1 MPLPAEIKFILKRS
15 PEDGPQF
22 SRDHQASIGEVFTA
36 FHNEGIKIQATAFA
50 MDAVD
55 AVGGATGEF
64 LAFAKVLG
72 PATIAA
78 LGGWLAG
85 RNGRKVKIKV
95 GEIEA
100 EANSV
105 KELDEVLERVG
116 KIKHD
121 NEPRRENSKA

>member
-1 MPLPAEIKFILKRS
+1 MASLDGIRFILKRS
-15 PEDGPQF
+15 PEDEPQF
-22 SRDHQASIGEVFTA
+22 SREYQAEMGKVFTA
-36 FHNEGIKIQATAFA
+36 FHNEGIKIQTTAFA

-64 LAFAKVLG
+64 LAFAKILG

-78 LGGWLAG
+78 VGGWLAG

-105 KELDEVLERVG
+105 KQLDEVLERVE
-116 KIKHD
+116 KINRDH
-121 NEPRRENSKA
+121 EPKRIHE

>member
-1 MPLPAEIKFILKRS
+1 MPSLDEIKFDLERS

-22 SRDHQASIGEVFTA
+22 SQEHQASIGEVFTA
-36 FHNEGIKIQATAFA
+36 FKNEGIKIQPRIFT

-64 LAFAKVLG
+64 MAFAKVLG
-72 PATIAA
+72 PPIVAA

-105 KELDEVLERVG
+105 KELDKVLERIG
-116 KIKHD
+116 KI
-121 NEPRRENSKA
+121 

>member
-1 MPLPAEIKFILKRS
+1 MSSPDEIKFILKRS
-15 PEDGPQF
+15 PEDEPQF
-22 SRDHQASIGEVFTA
+22 SREYQDEMGKVFTA
-36 FHNEGIKIQATAFA
+36 FRNDGVKVQARAFA
-50 MDAVD
+50 MDAID

-72 PATIAA
+72 PASIAA

-85 RNGRKVKIKV
+85 RNGRKVRIKV

-105 KELDEVLERVG
+105 EQLDHVLERVA
-116 KIKHD
+116 KIKRD
-121 NEPRRENSKA
+121 NEPKRIHE

>member
-1 MPLPAEIKFILKRS
+1 MPSPDAIKFVLKRS

-22 SRDHQASIGEVFTA
+22 SREHQASIGKVFTA
-36 FHNEGIKIQATAFA
+36 FDNEGIKIQPRAFA

-64 LAFAKVLG
+64 LAFAEVLG
-72 PATIAA
+72 PAIVAA

-95 GEIEA
+95 GQIEA

-116 KIKHD
+116 KIKH
-121 NEPRRENSKA
+121 EKKPRG

>member
-1 MPLPAEIKFILKRS
+1 MASLDGIRFILKRS
-15 PEDGPQF
+15 PEDEPQF
-22 SRDHQASIGEVFTA
+22 SREYQAEMGKVFTA
-36 FHNEGIKIQATAFA
+36 FHSEGIKIQTTAFA

-64 LAFAKVLG
+64 LAFAKILG

-78 LGGWLAG
+78 VGGWLAG

-105 KELDEVLERVG
+105 KQLDEVLERVE
-116 KIKHD
+116 KINRDH
-121 NEPRRENSKA
+121 EPKRIHE

>member
-1 MPLPAEIKFILKRS
+1 MGK
-15 PEDGPQF
+15 
-22 SRDHQASIGEVFTA
+22 VFTA
-36 FHNEGIKIQATAFA
+36 FRNEGIKIQTTART

-55 AVGGATGEF
+55 AVGGATGQF
-64 LAFAKVLG
+64 LAFAKLLG

-78 LGGWLAG
+78 VGGWLAG

-105 KELDEVLERVG
+105 EQLDEVLERVG
-116 KIKHD
+116 RIKRA
-121 NEPRRENSKA
+121 NEPKRIHE

>member
-1 MPLPAEIKFILKRS
+1 MPSPDEIKFVLKRS

-22 SRDHQASIGEVFTA
+22 SREHQASIGEVFTA
-36 FHNEGIKIQATAFA
+36 FENEGIKIQPRSFA
-50 MDAVD
+50 MDAVN
-55 AVGGATGEF
+55 ALGGATGEF
-64 LAFAKVLG
+64 LVFAKVLG
-72 PATIAA
+72 PAIVAA

-95 GEIEA
+95 GEIEV

-116 KIKHD
+116 KIKH
-121 NEPRRENSKA
+121 EKKPRG

>member
-1 MPLPAEIKFILKRS
+1 
-15 PEDGPQF
+15 
-22 SRDHQASIGEVFTA
+22 
-36 FHNEGIKIQATAFA
+36 

-64 LAFAKVLG
+64 LAFAKILG

-85 RNGRKVKIKV
+85 RDGRKVKIKV

-121 NEPRRENSKA
+121 NEPRGKNSKV

>member
-1 MPLPAEIKFILKRS
+1 MSSPNEIKFVLKRS
-15 PEDGPQF
+15 PGDGPQF
-22 SRDHQASIGEVFTA
+22 GREYQASIGEVFTA
-36 FHNEGIKIQATAFA
+36 FENEGIKIQPRAFA

-64 LAFAKVLG
+64 LAFATVLG
-72 PATIAA
+72 PAIVAA

-100 EANSV
+100 EANSG
-105 KELDEVLERVG
+105 KELDEVLERIG
-116 KIKHD
+116 KIKH
-121 NEPRRENSKA
+121 EKQLRR

>member
-1 MPLPAEIKFILKRS
+1 MSSPDEIKFILERS

-22 SRDHQASIGEVFTA
+22 SREHQASIGEVFTA

-64 LAFAKVLG
+64 LAFVKVLG
-72 PATIAA
+72 PATIGA

-100 EANSV
+100 EANTV
-105 KELDEVLERVG
+105 KDLDQVLERVG
-116 KIKHD
+116 KIKH
-121 NEPRRENSKA
+121 ENKPKG